1 MSMSRKTRR
10 ILTATAVTAGLGLG
24 VTGVTTYAVAQSRGT
39 AIHLP
44 AGTCRATQPVYTD
57 NTDQLVGTWIV
68 TLRPGQEVFL
78 PDSDVATCLRDGTLD
93 VEQP

>member
-1 MSMSRKTRR
+1 MKLRITRR
-10 ILTATAVTAGLGLG
+10 RALLLTGSLVLLSGATAG
-24 VTGVTTYAVAQSRGT
+24 TTYAVAQSRGT

-57 NTDQLVGTWIV
+57 NTDQLVGTWVV
-68 TLRPGQEVFL
+68 TLKPGQEVFL